1 MTYHLKSLRNSSDI
15 SWTIESRPCTR
26 CLDDYGLSNNLIY
39 LVASPSKVD
48 DPCSN
53 SASNSLRMEGR
64 GKQGIYRATYSLNCP
79 TNGLPF
85 TWGKTQ
91 TWRCCQGNHSGS
103 TQFGPLCAGIGNIY
117 MRHVQQ
123 FHQLGSIDLIIWEVD
138 NLGHILELPKWKD
151 SILGI
156 ECQQS
161 RLMLRFVWI
170 PNAGKYPSK
179 NIQCS

>member
-1 MTYHLKSLRNSSDI
+1 MSSPKSSVLPITSSEVMSGCRSEPSRPRGLTSASVSLIHSRFMDLMTYHLKSLRNSSDI

-91 TWRCCQGNHSGS
+91 T
-103 TQFGPLCAGIGNIY
+103 
-117 MRHVQQ
+117 
-123 FHQLGSIDLIIWEVD
+123 
-138 NLGHILELPKWKD
+138 
-151 SILGI
+151 
-156 ECQQS
+156 
-161 RLMLRFVWI
+161 
-170 PNAGKYPSK
+170 
-179 NIQCS
+179 